1 MTTEEMLRLTTE
13 EMLHLRETHLAPY
26 IQIATAL
33 IGKSRMSGGNMFRH
47 QIDTMAILID
57 YNCIDTVL
65 LKASIVHDILE
76 DIPDFNHNL
85 LLSIDYES
93 HEVYALV
100 REVTRNPEET
110 KAKFLTRILES
121 GSHNAKILKVAD
133 RISNMISLGFVND
146 MEFVSR
152 YTNETERYVFPMA
165 EQVNRYMLMELK
177 SLVESRRKY
186 LMEFAK
192 IRPQELY
199 AGSADFI

>member
-1 MTTEEMLRLTTE
+1 MTTEEMLR
-13 EMLHLRETHLAPY
+13 LRETHLAPY
-26 IQIATAL
+26 IQLATAL
-33 IGKSRMSGGNMFRH
+33 IGKSRRSGGNMFRH

-65 LKASIVHDILE
+65 LKAAIVHDILE
-76 DIPDFNHNL
+76 DISDFNHNL

-93 HEVYALV
+93 HEVYQLV

-110 KAKFLTRILES
+110 KAEFLTRILQN

-146 MEFVSR
+146 MEFVCR
-152 YTNETERYVFPMA
+152 YTKETERYIFPIA
-165 EQVNRYMLMELK
+165 EQVNGYMLMELR

-186 LMEFAK
+186 LMELGK
-192 IRPQELY
+192 T
-199 AGSADFI
+199 

>member
-26 IQIATAL
+26 IQLATAL

-57 YNCIDTVL
+57 YSCLDTVL

-85 LLSIDYES
+85 LLTIDYES
-93 HEVYALV
+93 HLVYELV
-100 REVTRNPEET
+100 REVTRIPGET
-110 KAKFLTRILES
+110 KAVFLTRILQS
-121 GSHNAKILKVAD
+121 GSRNAKILKVAD

-192 IRPQELY
+192 
-199 AGSADFI
+199 

>member
-1 MTTEEMLRLTTE
+1 MTIEEMMRLTTE
-13 EMLHLRETHLAPY
+13 EMHHLRETHLAPY
-26 IQIATAL
+26 IQLATAL

-57 YNCIDTVL
+57 YSCLDTVL

-100 REVTRNPEET
+100 REVTRTADET
-110 KAKFLTRILES
+110 KPEFLARILNS

-146 MEFVSR
+146 MDFVSR
-152 YTNETERYVFPMA
+152 HTNETEQYIFPIA
-165 EQVNRYMLMELK
+165 ERVNGYMLMELR

-186 LMEFAK
+186 FQEFAK
-192 IRPQELY
+192 TK
-199 AGSADFI
+199 S